1 MAQGNQCPHAQ
12 TTQAYAQEMKPL
24 RLFIILFAS
33 VFPLALWGVE
43 VTKVSASSAQR
54 GNDPAHAIDSN
65 QGTRWSSEGKGQWLL
80 LELNEPISF
89 TEFEAGF
96 SRGNRHYSFSVETSA
111 DGKKWSKVF
120 SGKSPGAGDGIK
132 KFPAPNAT
140 GRFIRFVSQG
150 NNENNWV
157 NLHSFRIQG
166 LSLSRKLV
174 KASPPV
180 IKDPS
185 GLEVSVWAEN
195 PLVASPVAISF
206 DGEGRAYVT
215 RVRRRKI
222 SSLDLRNH
230 RAWVKHDLSI
240 RSLEDKLAFYKKA
253 MGPNIFPDIRPYS
266 PPDRNADGKRD
277 WRDLAVQTEEILRVE
292 DTDGDGKADK
302 MTPIDQDLASP
313 LTGIAAGV
321 LWAEGAAYAAVEPDI
336 WKYEDSNGD
345 GTPDKRTLI
354 SRGYSIH
361 IGQGGHNVSGLTMGP
376 DGRIYWSVADKGI
389 NATGKNGEHYFYPDR
404 GAIMR
409 CEPDGSRLEVFAL
422 GVRNGQEPVFDEFG
436 NLFSVDNDGDY
447 RGERERFIYIVEGG
461 MTAWRLHWQWYG
473 HQDFAKVSGEK
484 PYNVWME
491 EGLFRPRFPGQA
503 AFIVPP
509 LASYSNGPCGFAY
522 NPGTA
527 LNEKYRNFFFLA
539 QGRNITAFKVRPKG
553 AAFEMYDEQKIPG
566 CSSNT
571 GLTIGPDGALYVT
584 DWMNGPSERGRIW
597 KIDDPK
603 AAESPLRKRVREILA
618 EGMSKRPVEEL
629 TMRLREDDLRIRQA
643 AQFELVRRGNDGSEA
658 LLASAKQTKNRLARL
673 HGIWGLGQVS
683 RGWPD
688 KASGDA
694 DAVHPLIELL
704 SDEDPEVRAQAAKV
718 LGESKHQSAAPRMM
732 ELLADD
738 APRVRFHAAIA
749 LGKLDVAASVKP
761 LFALL
766 AENDDKDAFLRHAAV
781 MGLVGA
787 TKTDAQPLLDASKSS
802 DASVRLA
809 AILALRRHS
818 HPGIASFLQDDDLYL
833 VAEAARA
840 IHDDFSIPDAL
851 PALAEALDRPDLE
864 GEPLIRRAINANFR
878 VGRPQ
883 DAERLARYAA
893 KSNAPDNMRTT
904 ALACLALW
912 SQPPVLDAVEGRY
925 RKYPPRDPKPA
936 AQALSKVAD
945 ELIEHASAKVLTV
958 LSRAIE
964 RLKVTDLLP
973 IIHAAYESDKTTT
986 FLQAQLLGT
995 MAELSDPDLGEYVK
1009 TALHSKDARLRA
1021 AAQKRAW
1028 AAGLSGIEVF
1038 AKALET
1044 GSLQEKRS
1052 ALGNLA
1058 QSDDPKADALLAAQF
1073 AKLDPQ
1079 LELDLLEVS
1088 GEAKGAQA
1096 MAKAKAREKELAS
1109 KGVLG
1114 PFLPTLN
1121 GGDAEAGKKV
1131 AFGHAAAQ
1139 CIRCHKVGSSG
1150 GVLGPDLSKVAS
1162 RLPPEKLLES
1172 LVDPQARLTEGYGLL
1187 VATLKDG
1194 STVTGSITKATA
1206 ENYSLQTPDGQQST
1220 LDRSLLASQILT
1232 SPMPPAGAILSKR
1245 EIRDLIAFLS
1255 TLR

>member
-1 MAQGNQCPHAQ
+1 MAPGNQCSHAETAQ
-12 TTQAYAQEMKPL
+12 TFAEEMKL
-24 RLFIILFAS
+24 RYLFSFL
-33 VFPLALWGVE
+33 LAWGLSHGLSAAE

-54 GNDPAHAIDSN
+54 GNDPTHAIDAN

-89 TEFEAGF
+89 SEFEAGF
-96 SRGNRHYSFSVETSA
+96 SRGNRRYEFTVETSS

-120 SGKSPGAGDGIK
+120 SGKSHGAGDGIK
-132 KFPAPNAT
+132 KFSSPNAS

-150 NNENNWV
+150 NNENNWA
-157 NLHSFRIQG
+157 NLHTFRIKG
-166 LSLSRKLV
+166 VSVSKKLV
-174 KASPPV
+174 KASPPAK
-180 IKDPS
+180 KDPS
-185 GLEVSVWAEN
+185 GLVVSVWAEN

-206 DGEGRAYVT
+206 DEQGRAYVT

-240 RSLEDKLAFYKKA
+240 RSLEDKLAFYQKA
-253 MGPNIFPDIRPYS
+253 MGPNVFPDVRHYS
-266 PPDRNADGKRD
+266 PPDRNGDGKRD

-302 MTPIDQDLASP
+302 SVVIDKDLASP
-313 LTGIAAGV
+313 VTGIAAGV
-321 LWAEGAAYAAVEPDI
+321 LWGEGAAYAAVEPDI
-336 WKYEDSNGD
+336 WKYDDSNGD
-345 GTPDKRTLI
+345 GVPDKRTLI

-389 NATGKNGEHYFYPDR
+389 NATGKNGEHFVYPDR

-409 CEPDGSRLEVFAL
+409 CEPDGSRLEIFAL

-447 RGERERFIYIVEGG
+447 PGERERFIYIVEGG
-461 MTAWRLHWQWYG
+461 MTAWRLHWQWHG

-491 EGLFRPRFPGQA
+491 EGLFKPRFPEQA
-503 AFIVPP
+503 AFIIPP

-522 NPGTA
+522 DPGTA

-553 AAFEMYDEQKIPG
+553 AAFEMYEEQKIPG

-597 KIDDPK
+597 KIDSSDGKNHP
-603 AAESPLRKRVREILA
+603 ARKRTSQLLS
-618 EGMSKRPVEEL
+618 EGMSGKDETYLVACLAEP
-629 TMRLREDDLRIRQA
+629 DLRVRKA
-643 AQFELVRRGNDGSEA
+643 AQFELVRRGEKGRKA
-658 LLASAKQTKNRLARL
+658 LLIVARQKDNQLARL
-673 HGIWGLGQVS
+673 HAIWGLGQVA

-688 KASGDA
+688 KAKGNPDA
-694 DAVHPLIELL
+694 IKPLVELL
-704 SDEDPEVRAQAAKV
+704 ADKDAEVRAQAAKV
-718 LGESKHQSAAPRMM
+718 LGESKHLPAANALI

-738 APRVRFHAAIA
+738 STRVRFHVGIA
-749 LGKLDVAASVKP
+749 LGKLQVPQAFKP
-761 LFALL
+761 ILSLL
-766 AENDDKDAFLRHAAV
+766 SENDDKDAFLRHAAV
-781 MGLVGA
+781 MALVGS
-787 TKTDAQPLLDASKSS
+787 TKADVQPLLDASKSS
-802 DASVRLA
+802 DTSIRLA

-851 PALAEALDRPDLE
+851 SALAEILDRSDLK
-864 GEPLIRRAINANFR
+864 GEPLLRRAINANFR
-878 VGRPQ
+878 VGRPA
-883 DAERLARYAA
+883 DAERLARYAS
-893 KSNAPDNMRTT
+893 KSNAPEKMRTT

-912 SQPPVLDAVEGRY
+912 PQPPVLDAVEGRY
-925 RKYPPRDPKPA
+925 RKYSPRDPKPA
-936 AQALSKVAD
+936 ARALSKVAD
-945 ELIEHASAKVLTV
+945 DLVGNASAKVLTV
-958 LSRAIE
+958 LARAIE

-973 IIHAAYESDKTTT
+973 VVHAAYKSDKATA

-995 MAELSDPDLGEYVK
+995 MAELSDPALGEYVEV
-1009 TALHSKDARLRA
+1009 ALESKDARLRA

-1038 AKALET
+1038 AKALES
-1044 GSLQEKRS
+1044 GSLPEKRS

-1058 QSDDPKADALLAAQF
+1058 QSDDPKADSLLTAQF
-1073 AKLDPQ
+1073 AKLDPE
-1079 LELDLLEVS
+1079 LELDLLEAAR
-1088 GEAKGAQA
+1088 GAKGVGSQS
-1096 MAKAKAREKELAS
+1096 KAKARDKEVVA
-1109 KGVLG
+1109 KGPLG
-1114 PFLPTLN
+1114 LFLPTLN
-1121 GGDAEAGKKV
+1121 GGDVEAGKKV
-1131 AFGHAAAQ
+1131 ALGHPAAQ

-1162 RLPPEKLLES
+1162 RLPPDKLLES
-1172 LVDPQARLTEGYGLL
+1172 LVNPQAQLAEGFGLL

-1194 STVTGSITKATA
+1194 SIVTGSITQATK
-1206 ENYSLQTPDGQQST
+1206 ESYHLQSPDGKQST
-1220 LDRSLLASQILT
+1220 LERSLIASQLLT
-1232 SPMPPAGAILSKR
+1232 SPMPPAGTILSKR

>member
-1 MAQGNQCPHAQ
+1 MAQGNQCPHAE
-12 TTQAYAQEMKPL
+12 TSQAIAEKMKFL
-24 RLFIILFAS
+24 HLLHLCFAWFLPCVLS
-33 VFPLALWGVE
+33 AAE
-43 VTKVSASSAQR
+43 ITKVSASSAQR
-54 GNDPAHAIDSN
+54 GNDPPHAIDAN

-80 LELNEPISF
+80 FELDKPIPFS
-89 TEFEAGF
+89 EFEAGF
-96 SRGNRHYSFSVETSA
+96 SRGNRRYSFSVETSS

-120 SGKSPGAGDGIK
+120 SGKSSGAGDGIK
-132 KFPAPNAT
+132 KFPAPNAV

-157 NLHSFRIQG
+157 NLHTFRIKG
-166 LSLSRKLV
+166 LSVSKKLV
-174 KASPPV
+174 KASPPARQ
-180 IKDPS
+180 DPS

-206 DGEGRAYVT
+206 DGQGRAYVT

-253 MGPNIFPDIRPYS
+253 MGPNTFPDVRPYS

-277 WRDLAVQTEEILRVE
+277 WRDLGVQKEEILRVE

-313 LTGIAAGV
+313 ITGIAAGV
-321 LWAEGAAYAAVEPDI
+321 LWAEGAVYAAVEPDI
-336 WKYEDSNGD
+336 WKYDDSNGD

-389 NATGKNGEHYFYPDR
+389 NATGKNGEHFVYPDR

-447 RGERERFIYIVEGG
+447 PGERERFIYIVEGG
-461 MTAWRLHWQWYG
+461 MTAWRLHWQWHG

-484 PYNVWME
+484 PYNVWMQ

-503 AFIVPP
+503 AFIIPP

-527 LNEKYRNFFFLA
+527 LSEMYRNFFFLA
-539 QGRNITAFKVRPKG
+539 QGRKVTAFKVRPKG
-553 AAFEMYDEQKIPG
+553 AAFEMYDERTIPG
-566 CSSNT
+566 GSSNT

-584 DWMNGPSERGRIW
+584 DWMNGPSDRGRIW

-603 AAESPLRKRVREILA
+603 SSNSPVRKRVRGILA
-618 EGMSKRPVEEL
+618 TGMKKRTIGQLSEL
-629 TMRLREDDLRIRQA
+629 LREDDFRIRKA
-643 AQFELVRRGNDGSEA
+643 AQFELVRRGDMGEAA
-658 LLASAKQTKNRLARL
+658 LLSACGQKEHRLARL
-673 HGIWGLGQVS
+673 HGIWGLGQVA

-688 KASGDA
+688 KAKGDP
-694 DAVHPLIELL
+694 DAVTPLVELL
-704 SDEDPEVRAQAAKV
+704 ADKDVEVRAQAAKV
-718 LGESKHQSAAPRMM
+718 LGESKHLPAAKSLIG
-732 ELLADD
+732 LLQDD
-738 APRVRFHAAIA
+738 SIRVRFHAAIA
-749 LGKLDVAASVKP
+749 LGKLETAQAVKP

-766 AENDDKDAFLRHAAV
+766 AENDDEDAFLRHAAV
-781 MGLVGA
+781 IGLVGA
-787 TKTDAQPLLDASKSS
+787 TKADKQPLLDASQSDDSS
-802 DASVRLA
+802 IRLA
-809 AILALRRHS
+809 TILALRRHD
-818 HPGIASFLQDDDLYL
+818 HPGIASFLEDTDLYL
-833 VAEAARA
+833 VTEAARA

-851 PALAEALDRPDLE
+851 PALAEILDRPDLV
-864 GEPLIRRAINANFR
+864 GEPLLRRVINANFR
-878 VGRPQ
+878 VGRPK

-893 KSNAPDNMRTT
+893 KSNAPEKMRTT

-912 SQPPVLDAVEGRY
+912 PQPPVLDAVEGRF
-925 RKYPPRDPKPA
+925 RQYPPRDPKPA
-936 AQALSKVAD
+936 ARALSKVAD
-945 ELIEHASAKVLTV
+945 DLVGNASSKVLTV
-958 LSRAIE
+958 LARAIE
-964 RLKVTDLLP
+964 RLNVTDLLP
-973 IIHAAYESDKTTT
+973 VVHAAYESNKATP

-995 MAELSDPDLGEYVK
+995 MAELSDPVLGEYVEV
-1009 TALHSKDARLRA
+1009 ALESKDARLRA

-1038 AKALET
+1038 AKALQS

-1052 ALGNLA
+1052 ALDNLA
-1058 QSDDPKADALLAAQF
+1058 QSDDPKADALLADQF

-1079 LELDLLEVS
+1079 LELDLLEAA
-1088 GEAKGAQA
+1088 GEARGAKTK
-1096 MAKAKAREKELAS
+1096 AKAKAREKLLAE
-1109 KGVLG
+1109 KGSLG
-1114 PFLPTLN
+1114 TFLPTLD
-1121 GGDAEAGKKV
+1121 GGDVEAGKKV
-1131 AFGHAAAQ
+1131 AFGHPAAQ

-1150 GVLGPDLSKVAS
+1150 GVLGPDLSKVAF

-1172 LVDPQARLTEGYGLL
+1172 LVDPQAQLAEGFGLL

-1206 ENYSLQTPDGQQST
+1206 ETYSLQSPDGKQST
-1220 LDRSLLASQILT
+1220 LERSLIASQILT
-1232 SPMPPAGAILSKR
+1232 SPMPPAGTILSKR